1 MNTPPQP
8 PNINP
13 PQPQSPVCLRC
24 NVYMQPIAQFP
35 IRIGGSTGATLFF
48 LDSWAEMSERIIVFD
63 TYRCPNCR
71 KLEFFDLD
79 ASLPHN

>member
-1 MNTPPQP
+1 MRT
-8 PNINP
+8 
-13 PQPQSPVCLRC
+13 
-24 NVYMQPIAQFP
+24 
-35 IRIGGSTGATLFF
+35 GGSTGATLFF

-79 ASLPHN
+79 GSLPNA